1 MAVVQQ
7 QEVSRLSPYK
17 PPTAKRLIISTE
29 GLSGCGKTRFALSA
43 PKPLAFLT
51 LDRGFEDA
59 THDEA
64 FSLANI
70 DDADY
75 SLDAI
80 REASDAAVAAAANLI
95 WTEFVRD
102 WVRALEKGRIL
113 AGNRFEKYRSAV
125 CDTGTELYQLL
136 RLARYGR
143 VAKIPPV
150 AYPDL
155 YAEFRR
161 DIIKPAYRSGC
172 NVIFTHKL
180 KAERRNKIGKK
191 ANGEPMEIS
200 ELTGRMVLDG
210 FPEFRGEE
218 NSYAAPITL
227 LQRRDLTKPI
237 PNRYI
242 LKVLKCAP
250 QPELDGEEFEG
261 LDFATFATLVHPT
274 TNYDY
279 WAA

>member
-1 MAVVQQ
+1 VA
-7 QEVSRLSPYK
+7 EVSRLSPYR
-17 PPTAKRLIISTE
+17 PPTTKRLIVSTE

-43 PKPLAFLT
+43 PKPLAFFT

-59 THDEA
+59 TGND
-64 FSLANI
+64 FSMANI
-70 DDADY
+70 DDADFT
-75 SLDAI
+75 LDAI
-80 REASDAAVAAAANLI
+80 RSADDAAVAKEASLI
-95 WTEFVRD
+95 WAEFVRD
-102 WVRALEKGRIL
+102 WGRALSQGRIL
-113 AGNRFEKYRSAV
+113 PGGKFEPYRSVV

-161 DIIKPAYRSGC
+161 DIIKPVYRSGC
-172 NVIFTHKL
+172 NAIFTHKL

-200 ELTGRMVLDG
+200 ELTGRHVLDG
-210 FPEFRGEE
+210 FPEFRGAE

-227 LQRRDLTKPI
+227 AQRRDLTLPI
-237 PNRYI
+237 PDRYVI
-242 LKVLKCAP
+242 QVLKCAP
-250 QPELDGEEFEG
+250 NPELDGEEFNG
-261 LDFATFATLVHPT
+261 LDFATFATLVHPQ
-274 TNYDY
+274 TNSDY